1 VTTSSPPD
9 DACSLSLRPCQPPRQ
24 GPTSCRPRRKSL
36 ATGRRPRHRDS
47 PLLTPLPPE
56 TRLATPPNAYSF
68 DSFTTLPTGAA
79 GTYDHAGELASSVL
93 AGTTTGYTYNADGQQ
108 LTSVQ
113 GTATQS
119 AATWNGAGQ
128 LATYGNSA
136 ADMIAAA
143 YDGNGLRASTT
154 IHPHGGSAVTQAYA
168 WNAQQQAPQL
178 LTGGANA
185 YLYTTGAAP
194 AEQVSLA
201 TGTVTYLVAD
211 LLDSVRGTV
220 SPAGALTA
228 TTAYDGWGNPETTG
242 GLTAA
247 TPFGFAGGHTHPSVL
262 LYLINRY
269 YSPQL
274 GQFNFRRPD
283 LASTL
288 QP

>member
-168 WNAQQQAPQL
+168 WNAQQQAR
-178 LTGGANA
+178 
-185 YLYTTGAAP
+185 
-194 AEQVSLA
+194 SC
-201 TGTVTYLVAD
+201 
-211 LLDSVRGTV
+211 
-220 SPAGALTA
+220 
-228 TTAYDGWGNPETTG
+228 
-242 GLTAA
+242 
-247 TPFGFAGGHTHPSVL
+247 
-262 LYLINRY
+262 
-269 YSPQL
+269 
-274 GQFNFRRPD
+274 
-283 LASTL
+283 
-288 QP
+288 